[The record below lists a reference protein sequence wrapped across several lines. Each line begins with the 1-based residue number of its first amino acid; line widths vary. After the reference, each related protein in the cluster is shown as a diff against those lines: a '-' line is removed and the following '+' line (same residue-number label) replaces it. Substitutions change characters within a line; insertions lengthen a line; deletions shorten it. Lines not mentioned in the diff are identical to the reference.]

1 MIKWDLS
8 QGCEGFSVSTVWMS
22 MIHHI
27 NTLLPGGFL
36 QGLTPVAGDCYANE
50 H

>member
-8 QGCEGFSVSTVWMS
+8 QGCKGFSISTVRIS

-36 QGLTPVAGDCYANE
+36 QELTPIAGDFYVSE